1 MTQQAIDRARPES
14 SGRDLRTR
22 PRTDAGSPRWLR
34 LALTGALGIVAGAM
48 LFPTRAEGAPR
59 PTRAEGAPRGRGE
72 PRRPRP

>member
-59 PTRAEGAPRGRGE
+59 GRGE